1 MKLKANTAFLVALL
15 VSILLA
21 GVFGYEANQFR
32 QSLNDAIELPSE
44 FDSTSQG
51 VEAYLHRRVAD
62 ASARASYMAALEAAI
77 DRQDSERI
85 AELQE
90 RLISEFGETAEST
103 RELTLKRAT
112 QDLEHA
118 EQLLRTFNE
127 KNLILSRYTGV
138 SLGSLAVALTLIAWW
153 VSRSIKGFGFKI
165 VLAAISGFLA
175 WFYFAQFFNISAGFS
190 PPLYWLSVY
199 GLPGMLFVAGVLFPY
214 LTQAPFVWLRGLGLI
229 VLGAISFW
237 SAVQVAL
244 KLATWE
250 IGPDFGLLSYGS
262 ASLVGAAIVLIGARI
277 IVPLK
282 RVLELALAGVVAAVV
297 GGLVFEPT
305 EDWPFIAFMIWHSLM
320 AASILVSE
328 NWQWRTGKVE

>member
-175 WFYFAQFFNISAGFS
+175 WFYFLFYLSSGVGFS
-190 PPLYWLSVY
+190 EVIAY
-199 GLPGMLFVAGVLFPY
+199 GLPGMFFAIGVMFPY
-214 LTQAPFVWLRGLGLI
+214 LDQAAFTWLRRLGLI
-229 VLGAISFW
+229 VLCAISFW
-237 SAVQVAL
+237 SAIKVAL
-244 KLATWE
+244 QLATWE
-250 IGPDFGLLSYGS
+250 IGPQFGILAYVS
-262 ASLVGAAIVLIGARI
+262 ASLVGTVIVLTGARLIIPLSRTLALTLSGLVAAI
-277 IVPLK
+277 
-282 RVLELALAGVVAAVV
+282 V
-297 GGLVFEPT
+297 GGLVCSLAEPL
-305 EDWPFIAFMIWHSLM
+305 DFGWIAFPIWHSLM
-320 AASILVSE
+320 AAAIHVAE
-328 NWQWRTGKVE
+328 NWPFRVGKSE